1 MGKATLLAM
10 DTNRQMDAFYTL
22 NDVKGRGGRTLIL
35 KAKIK
40 RKYLDKILSGQKT
53 MEFRQFGNGDM
64 MEVTDEF
71 GKTTML
77 SIEGADV
84 ANEELDKAV
93 RINNKDI
100 RWSDEPIMVFRIK
113 PRPQKTITVPDDTKR

>member
-1 MGKATLLAM
+1 MEKFHRLDDDKRCGGKH
-10 DTNRQMDAFYTL
+10 
-22 NDVKGRGGRTLIL
+22 LIL

-40 RKYLDKILSGQKT
+40 RKYLEKIMSGKKT

>member
-1 MGKATLLAM
+1 M
-10 DTNRQMDAFYTL
+10 
-22 NDVKGRGGRTLIL
+22 IL

-84 ANEELDKAV
+84 ANDEFEQAIRV
-93 RINNKDI
+93 NNRDI
-100 RWSDEPIMVFRIK
+100 AWSDEPIFVLRVK

>member
-1 MGKATLLAM
+1 M
-10 DTNRQMDAFYTL
+10 
-22 NDVKGRGGRTLIL
+22 IL
-35 KAKIK
+35 KKK
-40 RKYLDKILSGQKT
+40 VSRKSLEKILSGQKT
-53 MEFRQFGNGDM
+53 MEFSQFGDGDM

-84 ANEELDKAV
+84 ANEELEHAV

-100 RWSDEPIMVFRIK
+100 AWSDEPIFVFRIK
-113 PRPQKTITVPDDTKR
+113 PKPQRTVTIPDDTKR

>member
-1 MGKATLLAM
+1 
-10 DTNRQMDAFYTL
+10 
-22 NDVKGRGGRTLIL
+22 LIL

-53 MEFRQFGNGDM
+53 MEFRQFGDGDM

-84 ANEELDKAV
+84 ANDELERAV

-100 RWSDEPIMVFRIK
+100 TWSDEPIFVFRIK
-113 PRPQKTITVPDDTKR
+113 PKPQRTVTIPDDTKR

>member
-1 MGKATLLAM
+1 V
-10 DTNRQMDAFYTL
+10 DAFHQL
-22 NDVKGRGGRTLIL
+22 DDDEGNGGRILIL
-35 KAKIK
+35 KAKIQ

-53 MEFRQFGNGDM
+53 MEFRQFNGNDL

-84 ANEELDKAV
+84 ANEELERAIKM
-93 RINNKDI
+93 NNKGI
-100 RWSDEPIMVFRIK
+100 KWSEEPILVLRVK
-113 PRPQKTITVPDDTKR
+113 PKSQRTVTIPDDTKR

>member
-1 MGKATLLAM
+1 MGTETLLTA
-10 DTNRQMDAFYTL
+10 DTDGQVEAFHPL
-22 NDVKGRGGRTLIL
+22 DDDEGNGGRILIL
-35 KAKIK
+35 KAKIQ

-53 MEFRQFGNGDM
+53 MEFRQFNGNDL

-84 ANEELDKAV
+84 ANEELERAIKM
-93 RINNKDI
+93 NNKDI
-100 RWSDEPIMVFRIK
+100 QWSEEPILVLRVK
-113 PRPQKTITVPDDTKR
+113 PKSQRTVTIPDDTKR